1 MLHVNAASLHVGA
14 GTSSGHYHTIGEDDL
29 GFYQA
34 SDTIITRLRS
44 RAWTN
49 AGPSVAALVLSKRA
63 TTDLP
68 RSVYNDTALITAQ
81 PLGQGQQQAQAN
93 SCEDSNV
100 VQLTPP
106 KPAAVN
112 ATGDAFVVLFG
123 SEHATQLSLSQ
134 CSPSLVVPCRLT
146 NASPVLNCDDV
157 DSDKDADN
165 ASVDDGIGATASASL
180 ELSPFPSKDQP
191 LPESTFDEGDGAVQ
205 DEVMVNVGTFSRNE
219 IESWFNVQHRY
230 RSPAHVHY
238 FYCKHGCNFT
248 LHAQEVEEAAATT
261 KFSVFVK
268 PGAPALCPNQATK
281 KQVGLPDAVKRYLD
295 ELIVIANADPRSN
308 KKLQENL
315 QEHFGPGGPYYTE
328 LNARVPNLV
337 HQPPG
342 KIDVDFDFKP
352 KQLMDHVT
360 VLREKARKRKEM
372 LSEAPVAKKKN
383 SATAGKFCPFSYYG
397 CVFTHFD
404 SDIAASRK
412 KRP

>member
-14 GTSSGHYHTIGEDDL
+14 GTSSGHYYTIGKDDL

-34 SDTIITRLRS
+34 SDTIITRLTR

-49 AGPSVAALVLSKRA
+49 AGPSVAALVLSKRD

-68 RSVYNDTALITAQ
+68 SGVYNETALTMAQ

-112 ATGDAFVVLFG
+112 ATGDVFVVLGG

-146 NASPVLNCDDV
+146 NVDSPVLNCDDV
-157 DSDKDADN
+157 DGDKDADN

-191 LPESTFDEGDGAVQ
+191 MPASTFDEGDGAVQ

-219 IESWFNVQHRY
+219 IESWFNVQQRH
-230 RSPAHVHY
+230 SSTTHMHY

-295 ELIVIANADPRSN
+295 ELIVIVNADPGST
-308 KKLQENL
+308 KELQEKL
-315 QEHFGPGGPYYTE
+315 QEHFGLGGPYYTE

-352 KQLMDHVT
+352 KQLMDCVT
-360 VLREKARKRKEM
+360 VLRIKARARKGM
-372 LSEAPVAKKKN
+372 LAEAPVAKKKLAPQLV
-383 SATAGKFCPFSYYG
+383 SI
-397 CVFTHFD
+397 VHFHTMD
-404 SDIAASRK
+404 ARSLISIRT
-412 KRP
+412 